1 MAEPTLIELD
11 EPVAELLNR
20 TLKLQDFFPEFTAEH
35 ARKLFPRSALF
46 SYPREAVVVR
56 QGEPGRDLFVLF
68 SGRLGVYQRKGDAVV
83 SLATMEP
90 GSLLGEIALLTEVP
104 RTATVTALEDSKVYK
119 LAEADLQYI
128 LKNNAELAAHL
139 KSLAKARLGL

>member
-1 MAEPTLIELD
+1 MAEPTLLELD

-35 ARKLFPRSALF
+35 ARKLFPRSGLF

-56 QGEPGRDLFVLF
+56 QGEAGRDLFVVF
-68 SGRLGVYQRKGDAVV
+68 SGRLGVYQRKGEAVV

-90 GSLLGEIALLTEVP
+90 GSLLGEIALLTDVP
-104 RTATVTALEDSKVYK
+104 RTATVTAVEDSKVYK

-128 LKNNAELAAHL
+128 LKNNEELAAHL